1 MKRRPVGY
9 FHNPF
14 AAWLELAL
22 KMGEMSMAS
31 AQVIAHRTSRMAAA
45 GPKPNARDCAE
56 FTRMGREKIEAVAE
70 SASAVATHAARS
82 NTRLGTRAYRQ
93 MLAGNAALISLA
105 ASRTPAQFF
114 ARQAKLAKVAARSA
128 AATSKYSGSSAR
140 LAKLALAPVHSRATA
155 NARRLAK
162 R

>member
-1 MKRRPVGY
+1 MKRNVQL

-14 AAWLELAL
+14 SAWLELAM
-22 KMGEMSMAS
+22 KMTEMSIAS

-45 GPKPNARDCAE
+45 GPKPSARDRVE
-56 FTRMGREKIEAVAE
+56 FKRMGQEKIEAVAE
-70 SASAVATHAARS
+70 SARAVATHANRS
-82 NTRLGTRAYRQ
+82 NVRAGMHAYRQ
-93 MLAGNAALISLA
+93 MLASNAALISLA

-114 ARQAKLAKVAARSA
+114 ARQAKLAKVATRSA
-128 AATSKYSGSSAR
+128 VTTFKYSGSSAR
-140 LAKLALAPVHSRATA
+140 LAKRALAPVHSRATA